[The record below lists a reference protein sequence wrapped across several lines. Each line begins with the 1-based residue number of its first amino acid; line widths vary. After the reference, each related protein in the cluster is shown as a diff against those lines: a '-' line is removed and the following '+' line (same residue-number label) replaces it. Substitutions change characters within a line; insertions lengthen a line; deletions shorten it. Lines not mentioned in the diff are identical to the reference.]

1 MQLDISLSESQLA
14 ETQLSKAQKELKLE
28 KSRREEADREHN
40 RYYTVAKTLDLLKL
54 VLTGTARIRKAD
66 YCFSCCVMEMLEI
79 VNPELF
85 DTAFFLNL
93 LKLFFGL

>member
-40 RYYTVAKTLDLLKL
+40 RYYTVTKTLDLLKL

-66 YCFSCCVMEMLEI
+66 YCLSCSVMEMLEI

-85 DTAFFLNL
+85 DTAFFQNL
-93 LKLFFGL
+93 LKLFFSL